1 MKVLVTGSS
10 GHLGEGLIRHLDKLG
25 IDTVGL
31 DIKPSAFTE
40 HVGSITQ
47 PDFIDS
53 CMLGVDAIIHAA
65 TLHKPHV
72 GTHSHQ
78 AFVDTN
84 ISGTLNLLE
93 AAVDHKIKSVIY
105 TSTTSTF
112 GDALRPAPGDPA
124 VWVTETLAPQPK
136 NIYGV
141 TKLAAENLCRMFSRN
156 RGLPCIVLRT
166 SRFFPE
172 DDDNRH
178 KREVFDDDN
187 LKLNELLFR
196 RADLYDM
203 VTAHAV
209 ALERAPEL
217 GFGQFIIS
225 ATSPFQQEDAATL
238 AFDTPSVVARY
249 VPGYDQVYAQRGW
262 KMFTSIGRI
271 YDNRLARDTLGWRP
285 EFDFERAIT
294 TLLEGGD
301 YRSTL
306 AKQVGKK
313 GYHDTVFE
321 DGPYPVEE
329 TPAIEGGHDR

>member
-1 MKVLVTGSS
+1 MKILVTGSS

-25 IDTVGL
+25 IDAVGL
-31 DIKPSAFTE
+31 DITPSAFTK

-47 PDFIDS
+47 PDFVDS
-53 CMLGVDAIIHAA
+53 CMQGVDAIIHAA

-72 GTHSHQ
+72 GTHSRQ
-78 AFVDTN
+78 SFVDTN

-93 AAVDHKIKSVIY
+93 VAANHKINSFVY

-112 GDALRPAPGDPA
+112 GDALRPAPREPA
-124 VWVTETLAPQPK
+124 VWVTEALPPKPK

-156 RGLPCIVLRT
+156 RGLACIVLRT

-172 DDDNRH
+172 DDDNSN
-178 KREVFDDDN
+178 KREVFDNDN

-203 VTAHAV
+203 VTAHVAAV
-209 ALERAPEL
+209 DRAPEL
-217 GFGQFIIS
+217 RFGLFIIS
-225 ATSPFQQEDAATL
+225 ATSPFRQEDAATL
-238 AFDTPSVVARY
+238 AFDAPSVVARY
-249 VPGYDQVYAQRGW
+249 VPGYERVYAQHGW
-262 KMFTSIGRI
+262 KMFNSIGRI
-271 YDNRLARDTLGWRP
+271 YDNRLACETLGWRP
-285 EFDFERAIT
+285 EYNFERAIN
-294 TLLEGGD
+294 TLVEGGD
-301 YRSTL
+301 YRSPL

-313 GYHDTVFE
+313 GYHDIVFK

-329 TPAIEGGHDR
+329 TQEIESGHDR

>member
-25 IDTVGL
+25 IDPVGL
-31 DIKPSAFTE
+31 DIKPSVFTE
-40 HVGSITQ
+40 YVGSITQ

-53 CMLGVDAIIHAA
+53 CMQGVDAIIHAA
-65 TLHKPHV
+65 TSHKPHV
-72 GTHSHQ
+72 GTHSLQ
-78 AFVDTN
+78 EFVDTN

-93 AAVDHKIKSVIY
+93 AAVKHKIKSFIY

-112 GDALRPAPGDPA
+112 GDALRPAPGEPA
-124 VWVTETLAPQPK
+124 VWVTETLSPQPK

-203 VTAHAV
+203 VTAHVA

-217 GFGQFIIS
+217 RFGQFIIS
-225 ATSPFQQEDAATL
+225 ATSPFRREDAATL
-238 AFDTPSVVARY
+238 AFDTPSVVTRY
-249 VPGYDQVYAQRGW
+249 VPGYDRVYAQRGW
-262 KMFTSIGRI
+262 EMFTSIGRI
-271 YDNRLARDTLGWRP
+271 YDNHLARKTLGWRP
-285 EFDFERAIT
+285 EFSFERAIA

-313 GYHDTVFE
+313 GYHDIVFE

-329 TPAIEGGHDR
+329 TPKIECGHDR